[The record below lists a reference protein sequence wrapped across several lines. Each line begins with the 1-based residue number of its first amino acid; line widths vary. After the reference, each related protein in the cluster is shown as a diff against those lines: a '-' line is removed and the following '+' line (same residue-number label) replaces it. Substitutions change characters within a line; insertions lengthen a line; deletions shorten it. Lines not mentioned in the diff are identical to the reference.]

1 MYPNLLSLNKPLA
14 MPTLFRKIR
23 KVLLSQNRFTKYLF
37 YAIGEIVLVVIGILL
52 ALQINTWNQE
62 KNNKKEERFYLKK
75 LQVNLV
81 QDTVHLSARTRQ
93 LNYTLDS
100 LNSLEAQ
107 LLDQNLKE
115 FKNENMFAG
124 LITLFRIQPQT
135 STFDNLISTGKLE
148 LISNQSI
155 IDSLFNY
162 YNDINNYTN
171 QQLAA
176 DETYTRQTIG
186 PRLLGIKGGMFNGL
200 KSSLSKEDEIFILNA
215 IELRKLLIN
224 GIYQSYLTSLN
235 RNRNIYKMI
244 ASEIE
249 PNID

>member
-1 MYPNLLSLNKPLA
+1 

-23 KVLLSQNRFTKYLF
+23 KVLLSQNRLTKYLL

-62 KNNKKEERFYLKK
+62 KNNKKEEQFYLRK
-75 LQVNLV
+75 LQTNLV
-81 QDTVHLSARTRQ
+81 QDTVHLSTRTRQ
-93 LNYTLDS
+93 LSYTLDS

-107 LLDQNLKE
+107 LRDENLKE
-115 FKNENMFAG
+115 FKNENMFYG

-155 IDSLFNY
+155 VDSLFNY

-176 DETYTRQTIG
+176 DETYTRESIG
-186 PRLLGIKGGMFNGL
+186 PKLLEIEGGMFNGL
-200 KSSLSKEDEIFILNA
+200 KSSLSKKDVIFVLNA

-224 GIYQSYLTSLN
+224 GIYQSYLTTLN
-235 RNRNIYKMI
+235 RNRNIYEMI
-244 ASEIE
+244 EFELTSGF
-249 PNID
+249 D

>member
-1 MYPNLLSLNKPLA
+1 

-23 KVLLSQNRFTKYLF
+23 KVLLSQNRFTKYLL

-62 KNNKKEERFYLKK
+62 TSNRKEERFYLKK

-115 FKNENMFAG
+115 FKSENMFAG

-186 PRLLGIKGGMFNGL
+186 PRLMGIKGGMFNGL

-224 GIYQSYLTSLN
+224 GIYQSYLTSLH
-235 RNRNIYKMI
+235 RNKNIYKMI

-249 PNID
+249 PNIE

>member
-1 MYPNLLSLNKPLA
+1 
-14 MPTLFRKIR
+14 
-23 KVLLSQNRFTKYLF
+23 
-37 YAIGEIVLVVIGILL
+37 
-52 ALQINTWNQE
+52 
-62 KNNKKEERFYLKK
+62 
-75 LQVNLV
+75 
-81 QDTVHLSARTRQ
+81 
-93 LNYTLDS
+93 
-100 LNSLEAQ
+100 
-107 LLDQNLKE
+107 
-115 FKNENMFAG
+115 MFAG

>member
-1 MYPNLLSLNKPLA
+1 

-23 KVLLSQNRFTKYLF
+23 KALLSKNRFTKYLL

-62 KNNKKEERFYLKK
+62 KNNKKEEQFYLRK
-75 LQVNLV
+75 LQTNLV
-81 QDTVHLSARTRQ
+81 QDTIHLSARTRQ
-93 LNYTLDS
+93 LSYTTDS
-100 LNSLEAQ
+100 LISLEAQ
-107 LLDQNLKE
+107 LRDNNLKE
-115 FKNENMFAG
+115 FKNENMFYG

-155 IDSLFNY
+155 VDSLFNY

-186 PRLLGIKGGMFNGL
+186 PKLLEIEGGMFNGL
-200 KSSLSKEDEIFILNA
+200 KSSLSKEDKIFVLNA

-224 GIYQSYLTSLN
+224 GIHQSYLTTLS
-235 RNRNIYKMI
+235 RNKTIYEMI
-244 ASEIE
+244 EFELKSGM
-249 PNID
+249 D

>member
-1 MYPNLLSLNKPLA
+1 
-14 MPTLFRKIR
+14 MPTIFRKTR

-62 KNNKKEERFYLKK
+62 KISRNEEQFYLKK

-81 QDTVHLSARTRQ
+81 QDTIYLNNRTRQ
-93 LNYTLDS
+93 LNATLDS

-107 LLDQNLKE
+107 LKDERSKE
-115 FKNENMFAG
+115 FIRKNMFRS
-124 LITLFRIQPQT
+124 LIGLFRFQPQT

-155 IDSLFNY
+155 VDSLFNY
-162 YNDINNYTN
+162 YNDLNNYTK
-171 QQLAA
+171 QQLTA

-186 PRLLGIKGGMFNGL
+186 PKLLEIEGGIFKGS
-200 KSSLSKEDEIFILNA
+200 KSSMSKVDKIFVLNA
-215 IELRKLLIN
+215 IDLKRFFIN
-224 GIYQSYLTSLN
+224 GILFYYEDTLK
-235 RNRNIYKMI
+235 RNRTINQMI
-244 ASEIE
+244 SSEVK
-249 PNID
+249 PNLD

>member
-1 MYPNLLSLNKPLA
+1 

-23 KVLLSQNRFTKYLF
+23 KVLLSQNRFTKYLL

-62 KNNKKEERFYLKK
+62 KNNKKEEQFYLRK
-75 LQVNLV
+75 LQTNLV
-81 QDTVHLSARTRQ
+81 QDTVHLSTRTRQ
-93 LNYTLDS
+93 LSYTLDS

-107 LLDQNLKE
+107 LRDENLKE
-115 FKNENMFAG
+115 FKNENMFYG

-155 IDSLFNY
+155 VDSLFNY

-186 PRLLGIKGGMFNGL
+186 PKLLEIKGGMFNGL
-200 KSSLSKEDEIFILNA
+200 KSGLSKKDVIFVLNA

-224 GIYQSYLTSLN
+224 GIYQSYLITLR
-235 RNRNIYKMI
+235 RNRNIYEMI
-244 ASEIE
+244 ELELTSG
-249 PNID
+249 ID